1 LLGDLTE
8 YFRGCLS
15 RCYAPLALKMKNP
28 ISFLDEAKNDTSTVS
43 PKWLRVEQV
52 RALYGLSRSKVFEL
66 IREHQVVAASLSSPG
81 KTRGV
86 RLVSRESLD
95 ELIAASVTTSN
106 EVGIIK

>member
-1 LLGDLTE
+1 MNLIIHKKPPNTE
-8 YFRGCLS
+8 SASDGAITR
-15 RCYAPLALKMKNP
+15 PL
-28 ISFLDEAKNDTSTVS
+28 
-43 PKWLRVEQV
+43 WLRVEQV

-106 EVGIIK
+106 EGRIIK